1 MHLKRTW
8 YKINYK
14 TSNKRIRK
22 QRIPCYFVVGI
33 ILFINKRK
41 QKRLFFFIVSVSSDK
56 IPSPSGNEWIV
67 GNLQY
72 LGYYLVN
79 YDERNWNAIID
90 QLKTDPSVIAYIANR
105 ILNAFN

>member
-1 MHLKRTW
+1 M
-8 YKINYK
+8 
-14 TSNKRIRK
+14 
-22 QRIPCYFVVGI
+22 VGI

-90 QLKTDPSVIAYIANR
+90 QLKTDRSVIAYIANR